1 MLMTSRF
8 STIAMVLLVVGEEKI
23 ELSVHENVLFEAS
36 PVFKTAFT
44 SKYKEGS
51 ERSIYLPDD
60 NADLMDALIQDLYAP
75 QSALREICSTMEYL
89 RLYVLADKYDIVQV
103 KNRICDWLVSN
114 LRGLPPSASEIE
126 YAYENATSERPIR
139 RVLVDWFI
147 WRTDAIWFN
156 KEENRRWLTSVPEF
170 AVDLCAGLANT
181 FGLRSRHYAWEKKKS
196 LYWEKDPQDPDAT
209 EEES

>member
-1 MLMTSRF
+1 MLMNSRF

-23 ELSVHENVLFEAS
+23 ELSVHENVLFDAS

-60 NADLMDALIQDLYAP
+60 DADLMDALIQDLYAP
-75 QSALREICSTMEYL
+75 QSALREIGSTMELL

-103 KNRICDWLVSN
+103 KNRICDCFVSN
-114 LRGLPPSASEIE
+114 IKGLPPSASEIE

-147 WRTDAIWFN
+147 HRANAAWFN

-170 AVDLCAGLANT
+170 AVDLCAGLATT
-181 FGLRSRHYAWEKKKS
+181 FGLRPSYTWQKERS
-196 LYWEKDPQDPDAT
+196 IYWERDPQDPDAT
-209 EEES
+209 ESEN